1 MTFIR
6 NELQRWNWFLAADYE
21 GKWITTNGYAEVT
34 FKGTNFTA
42 SLRYSS
48 DTDVYHHISASV
60 DPEYGVEAFVTSPER
75 DTAPLE
81 LQGQLF
87 KGAVVDGV
95 ETMTML
101 LTDGTTVIGL
111 AVGPRSHENNL

>member
-1 MTFIR
+1 MTVVS
-6 NELQRWNWFLAADYE
+6 NELQRWNWFLAAGNE
-21 GKWITTNGYAEVT
+21 GKWITTNGYAEVA

-60 DPEYGVEAFVTSPER
+60 DAENGIAALITSPKQ
-75 DTAPLE
+75 DTAPFE
-81 LQGQLF
+81 LHGQLF
-87 KGAVVDGV
+87 KGTVVDGV
-95 ETMTML
+95 ETMTVL

-111 AVGPRSHENNL
+111 AVGPRSHERNL